1 MKSEPQFGYHRHI
14 IDQTAAWPI
23 PEGPERERFQRRAQ
37 QYVLQTEY
45 EEVATEA
52 TEVPTTTDVTSTLSE
67 IFEYD
72 ITGPRVRAIGQA
84 TGGYLKEVAEN
95 EAAFSYSLQDAVS
108 LYILKTVA
116 LSENPVHRED
126 LGNIIHDSEGWMR
139 VALLVKGGLFDL
151 VGSEVRATER
161 GIGELQAI
169 QTYCELRST

>member
-1 MKSEPQFGYHRHI
+1 MKSEPQFGYHRRVT
-14 IDQTAAWPI
+14 DQTAAWPI
-23 PEGPERERFQRRAQ
+23 PEGPEMYRFQRRAQ
-37 QYVLQTEY
+37 QYILQTKQ
-45 EEVATEA
+45 EVATEA
-52 TEVPTTTDVTSTLSE
+52 TKVPTTTDVTSTLSE

-116 LSENPVHRED
+116 SSENPVHRED
-126 LGNIIHDSEGWMR
+126 LGDIIQDSEGWIR
-139 VALLVKGGLFDL
+139 VALLVKGGLLDL

-161 GIGELQAI
+161 GINELQAI